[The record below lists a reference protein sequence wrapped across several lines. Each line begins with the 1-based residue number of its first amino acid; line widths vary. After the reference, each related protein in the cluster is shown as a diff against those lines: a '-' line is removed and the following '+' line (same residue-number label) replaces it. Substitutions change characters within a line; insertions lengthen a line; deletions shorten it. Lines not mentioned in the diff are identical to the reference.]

1 MAKILLVEDDRA
13 LAQTVCDWLD
23 FENHVVD
30 VAHDGLDGRQLI
42 ASSHFDLMIFDWD
55 LPGVAGIDILRG
67 YRSSGGQT
75 PCLML
80 TGKREIENKLE
91 GFDSGADDYLTK
103 PFHGKELVARV
114 RALLRRP
121 QELIDERLQVGT
133 LSLDPDACT
142 AIRDGGAPI
151 KLVPKEFALLDFLMR
166 NPGKLFTVD
175 QLLQKVWSA
184 EADAGQDA
192 VTTTIKRLRKK
203 MDEGAPQSIIRN
215 VHGMGYGLAEPQ

>member
-1 MAKILLVEDDRA
+1 VVKILLVEDDKA

-30 VAHDGLDGRQLI
+30 VVHDGLDGRQLI

-55 LPGVAGIDILRG
+55 LPGLSGIDILRG
-67 YRSSGGQT
+67 YRASGGSK

-80 TGKREIENKLE
+80 TGKREIEDKLE

-121 QELIDERLQVGT
+121 EVLVDKQLQVGS
-133 LSLDPDACT
+133 LSLDPDAGT
-142 AIRDGGAPI
+142 ASRGGSAPI
-151 KLVPKEFALLDFLMR
+151 KLVPKEYALLDFFMR
-166 NPGKLFTVD
+166 NPGKLFTTEE
-175 QLLQKVWSA
+175 LLQRVWSA

-203 MDEGAPQSIIRN
+203 LDEGVPHSIIRN
-215 VHGMGYGLAEPQ
+215 VHGMGYGLAET